1 MNLIYPGS
9 FDPITNGHLDIIR
22 RSAVLADTLY
32 IAVMMNHS
40 KSPMFSIEER
50 VDLIQQVTSDIDN
63 VVVITFKGL
72 LVNVFKTYPIDA
84 IVKGLRAISDFE
96 YEFQMAQINREMQ
109 SRAETLFMMTN
120 PEWGYLSSSL
130 VREIHALGGGID
142 QFAPPQVVAAMNHKL
157 EER

>member
-22 RSAVLADTLY
+22 RASVLADTLY
-32 IAVMMNHS
+32 IAVMVNHS
-40 KSPMFSIEER
+40 KNPMFSIEER
-50 VDLIQQVTSDIDN
+50 VELIRQVTRDIDN
-63 VVVITFKGL
+63 VLVITFQGL
-72 LVNVFKTYPIDA
+72 LVNVFKTYPIGA

-96 YEFQMAQINREMQ
+96 YEFQMAQINREME
-109 SRAETLFMMTN
+109 SRAETLFVMTN

-142 QFAPPQVVAAMNHKL
+142 QFVPPLVVAAMNQKL
-157 EER
+157 EEK

>member
-1 MNLIYPGS
+1 MNMIYPGS

-22 RSAVLADTLY
+22 RAATLADTLY
-32 IAVMMNHS
+32 IAVMVNHS

-50 VDLIQQVTSDIDN
+50 VELIQQVTEDIDN
-63 VVVITFKGL
+63 VIVITFEGL
-72 LVNVFKTYPIDA
+72 LVNVFQTYPIEA

-109 SRAETLFMMTN
+109 PRAETLFMMTN

-130 VREIHALGGGID
+130 VREIHTLGGRID
-142 QFAPPQVVAAMNHKL
+142 QFAPPLVVSAMNRKL
-157 EER
+157 EEK

>member
-9 FDPITNGHLDIIR
+9 FDPITYGHIDIVK

-32 IAVMMNHS
+32 IAVLINHS
-40 KSPMFSIEER
+40 KKPMFSIEER
-50 VDLIQQVTSDIDN
+50 VELIRQATSDLDN
-63 VVVITFKGL
+63 VVVITFEGL
-72 LVNVFKTYPIDA
+72 LVNVFQSYPIDA

-96 YEFQMAQINREMQ
+96 YEFQMAQINREMDL
-109 SRAETLFMMTN
+109 RAETLFMMTN

-130 VREIHALGGGID
+130 VREIHSLGGGVE
-142 QFAPPQVVAAMNHKL
+142 QFAPPHVVAAMNQKL